1 MHSFVL
7 EILAELVS
15 KECVAML
22 EECQVG
28 VKYLVATDNLHNI
41 RLIEI
46 FWFRYGYLRYLV
58 FWKSYYVVL
67 RRLHTH

>member
-22 EECQVG
+22 EECQVA

-41 RLIEI
+41 RLIQI
-46 FWFRYGYLRYLV
+46 FWLRYGYV
-58 FWKSYYVVL
+58 
-67 RRLHTH
+67 